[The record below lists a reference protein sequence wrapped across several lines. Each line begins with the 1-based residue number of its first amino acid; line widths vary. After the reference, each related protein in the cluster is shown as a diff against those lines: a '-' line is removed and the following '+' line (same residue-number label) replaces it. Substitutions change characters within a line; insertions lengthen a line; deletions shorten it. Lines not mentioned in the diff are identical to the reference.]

1 MPASLV
7 TDWKRIAQSGPT
19 VDGRNIE
26 PQWLL
31 DMAETYDPD
40 VYTAK
45 LWLDHMRYA
54 SYGSVRALKAEKD
67 GDIVRLFAR
76 ISPSRSLLQ
85 MNQVWEEYLHF
96 SIEPTENFA
105 ETGKCYL
112 TGLGM
117 TDMPASL
124 GTEEMRFATVPG
136 RTFTARYPG
145 EPVPD
150 LRDMEDD
157 NQMDHFG
164 RKLARWLFRLQEP
177 GNPDNPDKQE
187 EQTPM
192 DEKQFNTLT
201 QTLEATQ
208 AAVTELAGK
217 IESFSAVPPAAAP
230 APAGDSAPAADPA
243 PVDDGKEFTELKSAL
258 ETLTTQFK
266 TLVDR
271 LEAAN
276 PGTQFGDTTGAAGDQ
291 DELL

>member
-1 MPASLV
+1 MPATLV
-7 TDWKRIAQSGPT
+7 TDWKRVAQSGPT

-31 DMAETYDPD
+31 DMAETYDPN

-124 GTEEMRFATVPG
+124 GTEEMRFAKVEG
-136 RTFTARYPG
+136 RQFTARYPG
-145 EPVPD
+145 EQVPD
-150 LRDMEDD
+150 LRDMDDD

-164 RKLARWLFRLQEP
+164 RKLARWLFRL
-177 GNPDNPDKQE
+177 
-187 EQTPM
+187 
-192 DEKQFNTLT
+192 L
-201 QTLEATQ
+201 
-208 AAVTELAGK
+208 
-217 IESFSAVPPAAAP
+217 
-230 APAGDSAPAADPA
+230 
-243 PVDDGKEFTELKSAL
+243 
-258 ETLTTQFK
+258 
-266 TLVDR
+266 
-271 LEAAN
+271 
-276 PGTQFGDTTGAAGDQ
+276 
-291 DELL
+291 